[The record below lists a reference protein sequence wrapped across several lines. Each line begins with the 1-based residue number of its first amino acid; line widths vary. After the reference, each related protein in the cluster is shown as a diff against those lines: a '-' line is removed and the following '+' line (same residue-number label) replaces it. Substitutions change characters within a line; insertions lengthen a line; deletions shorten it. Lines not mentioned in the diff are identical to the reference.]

1 MSTLDLSSK
10 DFQEFVAFLLARD
23 VVADEQQFH
32 YFLEDPSGEPYD
44 EAVLSRPEVIVGHM
58 TRLFSEFGRIAP
70 KYSLS
75 PLNRGMWG
83 IFGEKL
89 RLYELL
95 WDSSI
100 PLDQRIQ
107 CIRSMYFQSTGDA
120 LHGLG
125 HLHQPAVRE
134 TVQKFIDTHQ
144 GALTEQGL
152 RWLEQCRDGT
162 VM

>member
-10 DFQEFVAFLLARD
+10 DFQEFAAFVLARD

-32 YFLEDPSGEPYD
+32 YFLQDPYD
-44 EAVLSRPEVIVGHM
+44 EAVLSRPEVIVGHR

-75 PLNRGMWG
+75 PLNQGMWG
-83 IFGEKL
+83 IFGENL

-95 WDSSI
+95 WDPSI
-100 PLDQRIQ
+100 PSEQQIQ
-107 CIRSMYFQSTGDA
+107 CIRSMYSVYFQSTGDA

-125 HLHQPAVRE
+125 HLHHPAVRE

-144 GALTEQGL
+144 GELTEQGL
-152 RWLEQCRDGT
+152 RWVEQCRDGT
-162 VM
+162 GM